1 MTERLGEHGYWWPA
15 SSQARFGDV
24 AAFRDPRSDYIYAW
38 GGAPTSVSDPIHQQ
52 YVYQCRVKAAD
63 AFDLARYEYW
73 WGRQAGW
80 RREPLARFD
89 AETAVL
95 WMSGQGQVVWN
106 DFFGCYI
113 FVRLGTSCRLFH
125 LLPPLGCVHG
135 SPG

>member
-1 MTERLGEHGYWWPA
+1 M
-15 SSQARFGDV
+15 
-24 AAFRDPRSDYIYAW
+24 
-38 GGAPTSVSDPIHQQ
+38 SDPIQQQ

-113 FVRLGTSCRLFH
+113 FVRLGRSSRVSFPLPRLNHESQADDAQARAATTSSFE
-125 LLPPLGCVHG
+125 PPPRPRAPGRPMSVS
-135 SPG
+135 SPRRPLARAD